1 MQKINLLIK
10 IKFLLK
16 NNKNILKNRNTC
28 VIVKNK
34 YRGDFSMKEK
44 RLEQYVKWL
53 LDFMYYSGC
62 LVCITI
68 PVIFRYMGKWY
79 SVFQTHFIE
88 MCILFFIAGAFAV
101 LIIEELRKMFQTVL
115 EENCFIEQNVTSLK
129 KMGCYSIAASIATT
143 IRLFY
148 TITPS
153 TVVIILIF
161 FIAGLFSFV
170 LSKVFQ
176 QAVKYKEE
184 NDLTI

>member
-1 MQKINLLIK
+1 
-10 IKFLLK
+10 
-16 NNKNILKNRNTC
+16 
-28 VIVKNK
+28 
-34 YRGDFSMKEK
+34 MKEK

-62 LVCITI
+62 IVCLAI

-79 SVFQTHFIE
+79 RVFETHFIE
-88 MCILFFIAGAFAV
+88 MCILFFIAGALAV
-101 LIIEELRKMFQTVL
+101 MIIGELRKMFQTLL
-115 EENCFIEQNVTSLK
+115 EENCFIQKNVTSLK
-129 KMGCYSIAASIATT
+129 KMGYYSLAISIATT

-153 TVVIILIF
+153 TVIIILMF
-161 FIAGLFSFV
+161 FVAGLFSFV

-176 QAVKYKEE
+176 QAVSYKEE

>member
-1 MQKINLLIK
+1 
-10 IKFLLK
+10 
-16 NNKNILKNRNTC
+16 
-28 VIVKNK
+28 
-34 YRGDFSMKEK
+34 MKEK

-101 LIIEELRKMFQTVL
+101 LIIEELRKMFQTVMN
-115 EENCFIEQNVTSLK
+115 ENCFIEENVKSLK
-129 KMGCYSIAASIATT
+129 KMAKYSLGISIVTS
-143 IRLFY
+143 IRLWII
-148 TITPS
+148 ITPA
-153 TVVIILIF
+153 TLIIILVF
-161 FIAGLFSFV
+161 FIAGLFSQV
-170 LSKVFQ
+170 LSKVFE
-176 QAVKYKEE
+176 QAVQYKIE

>member
-1 MQKINLLIK
+1 
-10 IKFLLK
+10 
-16 NNKNILKNRNTC
+16 
-28 VIVKNK
+28 
-34 YRGDFSMKEK
+34 MKQK

-53 LDFMYYSGC
+53 LDFMYYGGC
-62 LVCITI
+62 VICITI
-68 PVIFRYMGKWY
+68 PIIFRYMGKWY
-79 SVFQTHFIE
+79 TVFQTHFIE

-101 LIIEELRKMFQTVL
+101 MIIGELRKMFQTVL
-115 EENCFIEQNVTSLK
+115 EENCFVQQNVTSLK
-129 KMGCYSIAASIATT
+129 KMGYYSIVTSIATM

-153 TVVIILIF
+153 TFVIIIIF

-176 QAVKYKEE
+176 QAVNYKEE